1 MTSDLTITDI
11 KAYPTSFPLPRDGN
25 VRLGIGRA
33 VKKDAV
39 VVKVTTAGGLVGWG
53 ESHHARAPSTI
64 AKLVETTLKM
74 LVVGE
79 DATDVQGVW
88 KKIYGKQ
95 LASHG
100 LGAGTAMAMSGI
112 DMALWD
118 IRGKAT
124 GWPLY
129 KLLGGRSRPVKAYAG
144 GISLGFQ
151 PPDELVDEA
160 RKHLEA
166 GYKSVK
172 LRLGDNPK
180 DDLAR
185 VRAVRKA
192 FGDELVILTDANI
205 GYTVADARA
214 VMPGLDECGV
224 AWLEEPFP
232 AHDYRSYRE
241 AKAFGRVPLA
251 AGENHYTRFEFSR
264 LIDEGVVTILQP
276 DLSKTGGVTEV
287 MKIAAMASAHKL
299 PVHPHTSMTGLNMA
313 ASIHVLAAL
322 DDPGYFEGDV
332 SRNNLF
338 RDVMVNEPYRVDASG
353 CVLPLE
359 GPGLGL
365 EVDEDFLVRHP
376 VIEGPSYV

>member
-1 MTSDLTITDI
+1 MPNDLTITDVR
-11 KAYPTSFPLPRDGN
+11 AYAASFPLDSDSN

-39 VVKVTTAGGLVGWG
+39 VVKVTTAGGLIGWG

-64 AKLVETTLKM
+64 ARLVDTTLKM
-74 LVVGE
+74 LVLGE
-79 DATDVQGVW
+79 DAADVQGVW
-88 KKIYGKQ
+88 QKIYGKQ

-129 KLLGGRSRPVKAYAG
+129 RLLGGRSKAIAAYAG

-151 PPDELVDEA
+151 EPAALVDEA
-160 RKHLEA
+160 QRHLA
-166 GYKSVK
+166 GGYKAIK

-185 VRAVRKA
+185 VAAVRSA
-192 FGDELVILTDANI
+192 LGPDVAILTDANT
-205 GYTVADARA
+205 GYTLADARS
-214 VMPGLDECGV
+214 VMPGLDEYGV
-224 AWLEEPFP
+224 AWL
-232 AHDYRSYRE
+232 DWRSYRE
-241 AKAFGRVPLA
+241 AKAFGSVPLA

-299 PVHPHTSMTGLNMA
+299 PIHPHTSMTGLNMA
-313 ASIHVLAAL
+313 ASIHVLSAL
-322 DDPGYFEGDV
+322 DHPGYFEGDV
-332 SRNNLF
+332 SKNNRF
-338 RDVMVNEPYRVDASG
+338 RDQMVSAPYRVGADG
-353 CVLPLE
+353 CVRPLE

-365 EVDEDFLVRHP
+365 EVDESFLVAHP
-376 VIEGPSYV
+376 CIEGPSYV